1 MTLMGYELRKMLT
14 KRANQIVLLLLVL
27 LVAYTNSKALRQVEW
42 TDEAGNPITG
52 RAAAVKLRQASEPW
66 TGTLDQPMLE
76 SALIRLKEIYGAPQ
90 PNLRP
95 GENNWQLRYNLQ
107 GIKHIADLLGLAYG
121 DEYEDENYAEMIDSL
136 QPEDLSRFY
145 ENKLAS
151 RKAFLYKEGNWG
163 YSSYTKEEKQY
174 IMEQYRSLE
183 APIEV
188 GYQEGWVQASKQ
200 IPSLMKYCIILLSFL
215 LAGIFADEFSWK
227 TDAVYYNTYHG
238 RTKST
243 VIKLLLG
250 FITITLVYWLCM
262 GSFSLVVL
270 SSLGADGAELM
281 IQSCPR
287 NWSIRYAMTFQQYY
301 GLLLGAGYIGFLFMG
316 FLVMWVSAKAKSSVL
331 AVLTPSFMLLLPMF
345 LREIY
350 NLFLRKAIGL
360 LPHWLMDIELALR
373 YQYLYKVCGQVMCL
387 VPIVLVMYSCLTLL
401 LVFLCY
407 WEYRRKQIV

>member
-1 MTLMGYELRKMLT
+1 MLMGYELKKMVT

-27 LVAYTNSKALRQVEW
+27 LVAYTSSKALKQVEW
-42 TDEAGNPITG
+42 IDEAGNPITG
-52 RAAAVKLRQASEPW
+52 CAAAVKLRQASEQW

-76 SALIRLKEIYGAPQ
+76 SALVRLKEIYSAPQ
-90 PNLRP
+90 PDLRP

-107 GIKHIADLLGLAYG
+107 GIKPIADLIGLAYA
-121 DEYEDENYAEMIDSL
+121 DEYQDDTYAEMIDSL
-136 QPEDLSRFY
+136 QPDDLSRFY
-145 ENKLAS
+145 ENKLAGH
-151 RKAFLYKEGNWG
+151 KAFLYKEGNWG
-163 YSSYTKEEKQY
+163 YSSYTEEEKQY

-183 APIEV
+183 TPIEV

-243 VIKLLLG
+243 AIKLLLG

-262 GSFSLVVL
+262 GSFSFVVL
-270 SSLGADGAELM
+270 SSLGTDGAEFIL
-281 IQSCPR
+281 QSYPR
-287 NWSIRYAMTFQQYY
+287 NWSVRYNMTFMQYY
-301 GLLLGAGYIGFLFMG
+301 GLILGAGYIGFLFMG
-316 FLVMWVSAKAKSSVL
+316 FLVMWVSAKTKSSIL
-331 AVLTPSFMLLLPMF
+331 AVLTPSIMLLLPMF
-345 LREIY
+345 LHEIY
-350 NLFLRKAIGL
+350 NLFLRRVIGL

-373 YQYLYKVCGQVMCL
+373 YQYLYKVCGKVICL
-387 VPIVLVMYSCLTLL
+387 VPIALVVYSSLTVL

-407 WEYRRKQIV
+407 WEYRHKQIT